1 MPTGYTGANTLT
13 VRITVNE
20 DGSVQST
27 IDENE
32 SVTSDDTN
40 SIIVLNEALLEP
52 STEPTV
58 EPSEDPEPSEQP
70 SAEPDADVKG
80 TLVIINTAE
89 DNAREGFTYRVTGY
103 TDKGTQFCAE
113 YTTDALGMIIIN
125 DLECGTY
132 VVQELM
138 SPITTNYTLPIPQMV
153 RIKPDNAAEAKV
165 LHFHN
170 LLVK

>member
-1 MPTGYTGANTLT
+1 MYQWWIKKNRETIEVGFRLGGNNAN
-13 VRITVNE
+13 
-20 DGSVQST
+20 
-27 IDENE
+27 
-32 SVTSDDTN
+32 
-40 SIIVLNEALLEP
+40 
-52 STEPTV
+52 
-58 EPSEDPEPSEQP
+58 
-70 SAEPDADVKG
+70 VKG

-89 DNAREGFTYRVTGY
+89 DNAREGFIYRVTGY
-103 TDKGTQFCAE
+103 TDRGTQFCGE
-113 YTTDALGMIIIN
+113 YTTDGLGMIIIN

-138 SPITTNYTLPIPQMV
+138 GANTTNYVLPIPQMI